1 MLIGAVKVHSR
12 DLRFDPTMPTSVSVT
27 FIGGGNA
34 TRSLVGGLIA
44 RGQDAA
50 SIHVSAPSRE
60 TRAALAGDFGVHAHA
75 DNIEAAGHG
84 AVWVFAVKPQIMR
97 GVCEALSG
105 AAQARRPLIISI
117 AAGITC
123 RQLQAWLGD
132 GLAIVRAMPNTP
144 AQLGAGAI
152 GLFAN
157 AHVSAEQRRLADSL
171 LQATGLTAWI
181 DAEAQMDVV
190 TALSGSGPAYVF
202 LLAEAMQAAAIA
214 RGLPADTAHA
224 LTVQTVFGAA
234 RMLQE
239 SSEPAALLR
248 QRVTSPG
255 GTTRAAQDVFDAGD
269 FQGLVDAA
277 IAAATH
283 RGRELSAAND

>member
-1 MLIGAVKVHSR
+1 MA
-12 DLRFDPTMPTSVSVT
+12 TSDTIT

-34 TRSLVGGLIA
+34 ARSLIGGLVA
-44 RGQDAA
+44 RGQSADA
-50 SIHVSAPSRE
+50 IHVSAPSPQS
-60 TRAALAGDFGVHAHA
+60 RAFLHGEFGVHVHA
-75 DNIEAAGHG
+75 DNIQASEQG

-97 GVCEALSG
+97 AVCETLS
-105 AAQARRPLIISI
+105 ATAQSRRPLIISI

-123 RQLQAWLGD
+123 RQLQRWLGD
-132 GLAIVRAMPNTP
+132 DLAIVRAMPNTP
-144 AQLGAGAI
+144 VQLGAGAI

-157 AHVSAEQRRLADSL
+157 ANVSTDQRRTAEAL

-202 LLAEAMQAAAIA
+202 LLAEAMQAAAVA
-214 RGLPADTAHA
+214 QGLPSGTAHE
-224 LTVQTVFGAA
+224 LTVQTIFGAA

-255 GTTRAAQDVFDAGD
+255 GTTRAAQDVFDGAG
-269 FQGLVDAA
+269 FQALVDRA
-277 IAAATH
+277 IAAATR